1 MSSASS
7 FVPSDGSQ
15 SLANDRRAL
24 MAELGMPPDAAW
36 KRLFEPGDWWGPRW
50 AGWTIDNFGMS
61 AEPPTEWP
69 PPWPYLLIRAP
80 EVRASVLI
88 QVWRSI
94 VQPPGCPLS
103 LERRWHPERGEQIDI
118 RGLERKYTNR
128 DIDLTRQGIELLG
141 LAARERRSE
150 SETKES
156 AMMRIVGWAKIW
168 LQRHP
173 SATMED
179 LEWSDIDEVSQ
190 MSWNRLYAL
199 KSEHKILMGDVR
211 RHLRSQARKA
221 E

>member
-7 FVPSDGSQ
+7 FVPSDGSN

-24 MAELGMPPDAAW
+24 MVELGMPPDAAW

-50 AGWTIDNFGMS
+50 TGWTIDNFGMS
-61 AEPPTEWP
+61 AESPAEWP
-69 PPWPYLLIRAP
+69 PSWPYLLIRAP
-80 EVRASVLI
+80 ETGASVLI

-128 DIDLTRQGIELLG
+128 DIDRTRRGIELLG

-150 SETKES
+150 GETREA
-156 AMMRIVGWAKIW
+156 AMQRILGWAEMW

-173 SATMED
+173 AASSDD
-179 LEWSDIDEVSQ
+179 LEWSDIDGISGI
-190 MSWNRLYAL
+190 SWNRLDEL
-199 KSEHKILMGDVR
+199 KSEHKIQIGDLKRQLR
-211 RHLRSQARKA
+211 RRRA
-221 E
+221 